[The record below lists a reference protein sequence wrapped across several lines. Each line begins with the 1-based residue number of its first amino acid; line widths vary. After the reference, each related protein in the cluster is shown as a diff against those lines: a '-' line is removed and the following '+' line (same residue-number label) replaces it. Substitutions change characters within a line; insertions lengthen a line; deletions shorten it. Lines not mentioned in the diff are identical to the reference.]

1 MMDKPAPVNVAATV
15 DIDPVTRLM
24 VVKVEVYYPGIGPG
38 DYNMLNPLAELNQCI
53 FNSANRLIV

>member
-24 VVKVEVYYPGIGPG
+24 VVKVEVYYPGNGPG
-38 DYNMLNPLAELNQCI
+38 DFNMLNVAL
-53 FNSANRLIV
+53 V